1 GGNLNQISRFKL
13 MHKLARTEQPT
24 SLPVTD
30 MFCPNI
36 PTATSCSVLLK
47 NMFNREDETE
57 AGWDS
62 ELRDDVKSECE
73 KKYGPVLSIAIE
85 KDSTVSF
92 IIRK

>member
-1 GGNLNQISRFKL
+1 GGNLNQISRVEL

-24 SLPVTD
+24 SVPVTD

-36 PTATSCSVLLK
+36 PTATSRSVLLK
-47 NMFNREDETE
+47 NMFNPEDETE
-57 AGWDS
+57 PGWDS

-73 KKYGPVLSIAIE
+73 EKYGPVLSIAIE

-92 IIRK
+92 IIRI